1 MMGFSREFVGIW
13 LHVYV
18 VVGSLMVLE
27 VMKAQPLVPSMF
39 IFGDS
44 VVDVGNNNHIYTI
57 VKANFPPY
65 GRDFMTSHQP
75 TGRFCNGKLAT
86 DFTAENLGFT
96 SYPQPYLSKKAKGRN
111 LLIGANFASAASGYY
126 DGTAKLYSAIS
137 LPQQLEHYKDY
148 ITRVQE
154 IASSNKSSNV
164 NVTSIISDGIY
175 VVSAGSSDFIQ
186 NYYINPLLNK
196 YQSPDD
202 FSDHLILS
210 YSSFIQN
217 LYSLGARRIG
227 VTTLPPLGCLP
238 AAITV
243 AGPHEGGCSESLNN
257 DAISFNNK
265 LNTTSQELKRSLNG
279 LKLVVFDIYQPLYDL
294 ATRPSEFGFAEA
306 RRACCGTGLL
316 ETSILCNPKS
326 IGTCNNAT
334 EYVFWDG
341 FHPTEAANKI
351 LSDNLLVSGISLIS

>member
-1 MMGFSREFVGIW
+1 MMGFSRELVGVW
-13 LHVYV
+13 LNLYV
-18 VVGSLMVLE
+18 MVGFLVVLE
-27 VMKAQPLVPSMF
+27 VMVVMKAQPLVPSMF

-44 VVDVGNNNHIYTI
+44 VVDVGNNNNIYTI

-65 GRDFMTSHQP
+65 GRDFTTHQP

-96 SYPQPYLSKKAKGRN
+96 SYPQAYLSKKAKGKN

-148 ITRVQE
+148 TNRIQE
-154 IASSNKSSNV
+154 MSISNNTID
-164 NVTSIISDGIY
+164 VTSIISDGIY
-175 VVSAGSSDFIQ
+175 IVSAGSSDFIQ
-186 NYYINPLLNK
+186 NYYINPLLYK
-196 YQSPDD
+196 VQSPDD
-202 FSDHLILS
+202 FSDQLILS
-210 YSSFIQN
+210 YSNFIQN

-243 AGPHEGGCSESLNN
+243 AGPHEGGCSEKLNN

-265 LNTTSQELKRSLNG
+265 LNTTSQGLKRNLAGLN
-279 LKLVVFDIYQPLYDL
+279 LVVFDIYQPLYHL

-326 IGTCNNAT
+326 VGTCTNAT

-341 FHPTEAANKI
+341 FHPTQAANKI
-351 LSDNLLVSGISLIS
+351 LSDNLLLAGISLIS

>member
-1 MMGFSREFVGIW
+1 
-13 LHVYV
+13 
-18 VVGSLMVLE
+18 MVLE
-27 VMKAQPLVPSMF
+27 VIVVVKAQLVPSMF
-39 IFGDS
+39 IF
-44 VVDVGNNNHIYTI
+44 
-57 VKANFPPY
+57 
-65 GRDFMTSHQP
+65 
-75 TGRFCNGKLAT
+75 
-86 DFTAENLGFT
+86 AENLGFT
-96 SYPQPYLSKKAKGRN
+96 SYPQAYLSKKAKGRN
-111 LLIGANFASAASGYY
+111 LLIGANFASAASAYY

-148 ITRVQE
+148 INRIQE
-154 IASSNKSSNV
+154 IATSNNA
-164 NVTSIISDGIY
+164 NATSIISDGIY

-186 NYYINPLLNK
+186 NYYINPLLYK
-196 YQSPDD
+196 
-202 FSDHLILS
+202 
-210 YSSFIQN
+210 N

-257 DAISFNNK
+257 DAISFNSK
-265 LNTTSQELKRSLNG
+265 LNATSQDLKRNLVGLN
-279 LKLVVFDIYQPLYDL
+279 LVVFDIYQPLYDL

-326 IGTCNNAT
+326 VGTCTNAT

-351 LSDNLLVSGISLIS
+351 LSDNLLLSGISLIS